1 MRTGVPDPRRHPGVV
16 AGRGNRRTHGRSS
29 AVTSPQ
35 VVDLHDGG
43 TLVAADLSGLLP
55 AAALAGAQ
63 VRSAAEQLA
72 GWSAFDRPPAPVVA
86 ASTLPGWVGPLD
98 IVVVLAG
105 AVDDMVAAE
114 AAAQANR
121 RGARLV
127 VRASGDGP

>member
-29 AVTSPQ
+29 AVTSTQ

-43 TLVAADLSGLLP
+43 TMVAADLAGRLP

-72 GWSAFDRPPAPVVA
+72 GWSAFDRPRALVVVGGTAAVDAALLTALIGEQSPAPVVA
-86 ASTLPGWVGPLD
+86 
-98 IVVVLAG
+98 
-105 AVDDMVAAE
+105 
-114 AAAQANR
+114 
-121 RGARLV
+121 
-127 VRASGDGP
+127 